1 MTEPHRYQY
10 ADVVDRV
17 GVDLYTV
24 SMVADAVGKSAAT
37 VRRWLRYVESPKP
50 SHHAVNGLVEM
61 RLWDDDDLNE
71 LRQWSSKLQP
81 GPNPK
86 HPRTKRRLPDQPYD
100 PEEVESRLSL
110 KDMEKLPPKE
120 RPAQK
125 WARLRGG
132 KVVEKKVSTGK
143 NEVTV
148 LAIEKES

>member
-1 MTEPHRYQY
+1 MDEPRRYQY
-10 ADVVDRV
+10 AEVVDRV

-24 SMVADAVGKSAAT
+24 SMVADAIGKSAAT
-37 VRRWLRYVESPKP
+37 VRRWLRYVEAPKP
-50 SHHAVNGLVEM
+50 SHHAINGLVEM
-61 RLWDDDDLNE
+61 RLWDDDDLSA
-71 LRQWSSKLQP
+71 LRQWSDKLKP
-81 GPNPK
+81 GPSPK
-86 HPRTKRRLPDQPYD
+86 HPRTKRRLPGQPYD
-100 PEEVESRLSL
+100 PEEVESRISL

>member
-71 LRQWSSKLQP
+71 LGNGLASCSPVLTRSIRGLSGVYPTSRMTPRKSKVGSLS
-81 GPNPK
+81 
-86 HPRTKRRLPDQPYD
+86 RT
-100 PEEVESRLSL
+100 
-110 KDMEKLPPKE
+110 
-120 RPAQK
+120 
-125 WARLRGG
+125 
-132 KVVEKKVSTGK
+132 
-143 NEVTV
+143 
-148 LAIEKES
+148 